1 MNLRHIYKP
10 IAAILLSIGLATVGI
25 AAPADAASKPK
36 FTTHD
41 TGWGF
46 K

>member
-1 MNLRHIYKP
+1 MNLRRISKP
-10 IAAILLSIGLATVGI
+10 IAAILLSVGLVTIGV
-25 AAPADAASKPK
+25 AAPADAATRPSHQT
-36 FTTHD
+36 FD

>member
-1 MNLRHIYKP
+1 MNLRQISKP
-10 IAAILLSIGLATVGI
+10 IAAILLSVGLVTVGI
-25 AAPADAASKPK
+25 AAPADAATRPTQ
-36 FTTHD
+36 FTQD

>member
-1 MNLRHIYKP
+1 MNLRRFSKP
-10 IAAILLSIGLATVGI
+10 VAAILLSVGLVSIGV
-25 AAPADAASKPK
+25 AAPADAATRP
-36 FTTHD
+36 TQHTND

>member
-1 MNLRHIYKP
+1 MNLRRIFKP
-10 IAAILLSIGLATVGI
+10 IAALLLSVGLVTVGI
-25 AAPADAASKPK
+25 AAPADAGTRPPPPK
-36 FTTHD
+36 HD

>member
-1 MNLRHIYKP
+1 MSLRRISTP
-10 IAAILLSIGLATVGI
+10 VAAILLSVGLVTMGV
-25 AAPADAASKPK
+25 AAPADAGTKPTH
-36 FTTHD
+36 TTHD